1 MRTASVLM
9 ARYAG
14 EPTLPT
20 VMMCGTS
27 AIGAIRPVEME
38 LEDPVLGRTLR
49 HGYRVEALPVVS

>member
-1 MRTASVLM
+1 M

-49 HGYRVEALPVVS
+49 HDYRVEALPVVS